1 MSVMTTEQIPGPWT
15 AADLGRLPDDGH
27 RYEIV
32 DGVLLVNAAPVP
44 RHQRVSALLW
54 KQLDAHCPDDLWA
67 MAAPLDVVLADDT
80 VVQPDLLVAP
90 RASFGA
96 SNLRIPPLL
105 VVEVLSPGTRLVD
118 LNLKKDRYERAGI
131 ASYWVV
137 DPDALRLTAH
147 EIVDGRYVV
156 VADVSGAEAWTAAQP
171 FAVTITPGSL
181 LD

>member
-1 MSVMTTEQIPGPWT
+1 MSVMTTEQISGPWT
-15 AADLGRLPDDGH
+15 VADLERLPDDGH

-54 KQLDAHCPDDLWA
+54 KQLDAHCPDGLWA
-67 MAAPLDVVLADDT
+67 MSAPLDVVLAEDT

-90 RASFGA
+90 RTSFGPTD
-96 SNLRIPPLL
+96 LRFPPLL
-105 VVEVLSPGTRLVD
+105 AIEVLSPGTRLVD

-137 DPDALRLTAH
+137 DPDARRLTVH
-147 EIVDGRYVV
+147 ELVDGAYVV
-156 VADVSGAEAWTAAQP
+156 VADVAGEEAWTAVRP
-171 FAVTITPGSL
+171 FPVTITPGTL